1 MAEEYTSLKTK
12 DGKPFRM
19 LNLVDFVYIIE
30 SATRGLYRGFDRS
43 TTGDNYS
50 PRWLRS
56 DKITR
61 RSPEVWSTKDK
72 TRAMEEIAHVLEY
85 HDAYLVR
92 MLRK

>member
-1 MAEEYTSLKTK
+1 MAEEYMSLKTK

-43 TTGDNYS
+43 AASGNYA
-50 PRWLRS
+50 PRWIRN
-56 DKITR
+56 DRTMR
-61 RSPEVWSTKDK
+61 RSSDVWSTKDK
-72 TRAMEEIAHVLEY
+72 TQAMEEIAHVLEY